1 MIKTSLLGTS
11 YVTPL
16 GRLLGGWR
24 DILDDIRQLCA
35 GLNALPEGCMCG
47 DAPSHLSGS
56 CACCNT
62 AQRERI
68 PECPDCQAVLTELRR
83 EIEVLTVDTLRFF
96 PVVKMLLSAP
106 QRESARAD
114 GDAIEPRIAAVL
126 RTFDRLVAA
135 VDEFRIG
142 CRASHLS
149 VIKQA
154 TADLLVDANRLEQHL
169 KELR

>member
-1 MIKTSLLGTS
+1 MMKMSVLGTS

-24 DILDDIRQLCA
+24 DILDDIRHLCT
-35 GLNALPEGCMCG
+35 GLNALPEGCICG

-62 AQRERI
+62 VQRERI
-68 PECPDCQAVLTELRR
+68 TYCADCQAVLTALRR
-83 EIEVLTVDTLRFF
+83 EIDLLAVDTLRFF
-96 PVVKMLLSAP
+96 PVVKMLLTAP
-106 QRESARAD
+106 ERESARAD
-114 GDAIEPRIAAVL
+114 GDAIEPRIAAVI
-126 RTFDRLVAA
+126 RTFDRLAAA

-142 CRASHLS
+142 CRASHLGA
-149 VIKQA
+149 IKQT
-154 TADLLVDANRLEQHL
+154 TANLLVDANRLEQHL